1 MNKMAKGQREEGD
14 FYQGMTDI
22 PPALEVVSDY
32 VAALASRDSRQM
44 DALRAPDFVLDFVY
58 GDAFESGPLSE
69 KETKAFWPAWFAGF
83 PEMDFEVTRTIAAEA
98 VAVTQWVFTGTNNG
112 ALEPPIFE
120 NRREATDRTI
130 RFRGI
135 SVYDVSDGLIHRET
149 MYIDLATLMVELGV
163 EI

>member
-1 MNKMAKGQREEGD
+1 MTERQREEGN

-22 PPALEVVSDY
+22 PSALDVVADY
-32 VAALASRDSRQM
+32 VAALASRDSGRM
-44 DALRAPDFVLDFVY
+44 DALRAPGFVLDFVY

-69 KETKAFWPAWFAGF
+69 KETEAFWPAWFAGF
-83 PEMDFEVTRTIAAEA
+83 PEMDFEVTRTVAAEA
-98 VAVTQWVFTGTNNG
+98 VVVTQWVFTGTNSG

-130 RFRGI
+130 RFRGV
-135 SVYDVSDGLIHRET
+135 SVYDVGDGSIQRET
-149 MYIDLATLMVELGV
+149 MYMDLATLLVELGV